1 MKTLNIFRKVFF
13 VVGAVLMVA
22 GVVGCAVLATNAIE
36 GAAAIA
42 SGVSVVFLGT
52 ILLVLGLLLDSSKSE
67 VAHKVGIGLHVAA
80 VVMFATYALFLFI
93 GPAVEG
99 YEVIGDIECIL
110 LIAGGAVYGLGWF
123 MTLLM
128 HASRRYECGA
138 CGASKAIQPEEDA
151 HIAAIMKWKK
161 LYNEGIIT
169 EREFI
174 DKRNEILGLRK

>member
-13 VVGAVLMVA
+13 VVGAAAVA
-22 GVVGCAVLATNAIE
+22 VAAVLQAAMGDLTMATLTVAT
-36 GAAAIA
+36 GM
-42 SGVSVVFLGT
+42 SVLFVGVLLLILG
-52 ILLVLGLLLDSSKSE
+52 LVLDTAKSE
-67 VAHKVGIGLHVAA
+67 VAHKIGVGLHVAGIVMLVVYA
-80 VVMFATYALFLFI
+80 VAWFI
-93 GPAVEG
+93 SLPDPNKPAG
-99 YEVIGDIECIL
+99 YIDCIVILVG
-110 LIAGGAVYGLGWF
+110 AAVYGLGWF

-138 CGASKAIQPEEDA
+138 CGATKAIQPEEDA

>member
-1 MKTLNIFRKVFF
+1 MKTLNVFRKVFF
-13 VVGAVLMVA
+13 AVGAALVGAGAVVHGVISDSAMAASAVAAGFSAIFVGVLCV
-22 GVVGCAVLATNAIE
+22 
-36 GAAAIA
+36 
-42 SGVSVVFLGT
+42 
-52 ILLVLGLLLDSSKSE
+52 VLGLVLDTAKGE
-67 VAHKVGIGLHVAA
+67 TAHKVGVGLHVSGI
-80 VVMFATYALFLFI
+80 VILVTYALVWFMVLP
-93 GPAVEG
+93 GAENDPAG
-99 YEVIGDIECIL
+99 YIECFVIL
-110 LIAGGAVYGLGWF
+110 GGAAVYGFGWF

-128 HASRRYECGA
+128 HAARKYECGA

>member
-13 VVGAVLMVA
+13 VVGAAAVA
-22 GVVGCAVLATNAIE
+22 VAAVLQAAMGDLTMATLTVST
-36 GAAAIA
+36 GL
-42 SGVSVVFLGT
+42 SVLFVGV
-52 ILLVLGLLLDSSKSE
+52 LLLILGLVLDSSKNE
-67 VAHKVGIGLHVAA
+67 VAHKIGVGLHVAGIVMLVVYAIAWFISLPDPNKPAGYMDCIVILVGA
-80 VVMFATYALFLFI
+80 V
-93 GPAVEG
+93 
-99 YEVIGDIECIL
+99 
-110 LIAGGAVYGLGWF
+110 VYGLGWF

-138 CGASKAIQPEEDA
+138 CGAAKAIQPEEDA

>member
-13 VVGAVLMVA
+13 VVGA
-22 GVVGCAVLATNAIE
+22 AVLAVSAVLHGVVSDTSMTAV
-36 GAAAIA
+36 AVAT
-42 SGVSVVFLGT
+42 GVSVVCVSVLALILG
-52 ILLVLGLLLDSSKSE
+52 LVLDFSKNE
-67 VAHKVGIGLHVAA
+67 VAHKVGIGLHVSA
-80 VVMFATYALFLFI
+80 VVVLVTYALAWFMVLPGNENNPGGF
-93 GPAVEG
+93 
-99 YEVIGDIECIL
+99 IECFVIF
-110 LIAGGAVYGLGWF
+110 GGAAVYGFGWF

-128 HASRRYECGA
+128 HAAGRCECGA
-138 CGASKAIQPEEDA
+138 CGKTIQPEEDA